1 MYMISKNLLVFIVLL
16 VVGCATIGPIN
27 NEEFDKVGN
36 INKIEGVYKNL
47 GESGDP
53 NKIYYLSEII
63 WPNDRNIQHEQIETI
78 VIRKVD
84 KKSISVEGMRGSRVI
99 KSSILVVNKD
109 YELTNNGINIKTI
122 IMPSLEYIPGVPF
135 IGLSVQN
142 VTLGI
147 DKNGDGKYRDQTS
160 KAGVAYF
167 IIPVASSI
175 MQDVRFKK
183 REK

>member
-1 MYMISKNLLVFIVLL
+1 MISKNLLVFILLL

-78 VIRKVD
+78 VIRQRI
-84 KKSISVEGMRGSRVI
+84 KK
-99 KSSILVVNKD
+99 N
-109 YELTNNGINIKTI
+109 T
-122 IMPSLEYIPGVPF
+122 
-135 IGLSVQN
+135 
-142 VTLGI
+142 
-147 DKNGDGKYRDQTS
+147 
-160 KAGVAYF
+160 
-167 IIPVASSI
+167 
-175 MQDVRFKK
+175 
-183 REK
+183 